1 MPVESS
7 LKDLEATYLAYEAT
21 LPVVPVNGQ
30 GPLDPNLV
38 NFRDNRV
45 TEDSHSWFHF
55 KEGFSRR
62 LLPTLLTE
70 LDVPRGKPLTL
81 LDPFAGVG
89 TTLLS
94 AQLARTR
101 GWQFDALGIER
112 NPFLSFVAN
121 AKLDWHRYDP
131 ERLRVLMRRVFSGGP
146 DRYERPLPE
155 YSTLRNRRV
164 YHPLRLRNLL
174 GYREKI
180 KRIAVEA
187 PEQKF
192 LLLGLASILEGVSGV
207 RKDGRALRF
216 VNRKN
221 GSSPRDALRDRWNQ
235 MLLAL
240 ERMQSQHG
248 AVNGARVVEG
258 DARDLEGLGIRG
270 HEGFDFMVYSPPYLN
285 NIDYT
290 EVYKIEL
297 WMLGF
302 VKSMDEFRQLK
313 LSTLRS
319 HPTANVARQTDTLLP
334 PALVE
339 LLSAVD
345 AATPADGYA
354 WRGNLFRRYALDMQ
368 RALRGQFEL
377 LKPGGRCV
385 CVVGNSLH
393 GGKAGKVPVATDL
406 MIALAARSVGYEVNQ
421 MYVARHLRRRD
432 REKSP
437 FLRESILVM
446 AKPG

>member
-7 LKDLEATYLAYEAT
+7 LKRLEAAYLACQST
-21 LPVVPVNGQ
+21 FPIIQVNGQ
-30 GPLDPNLV
+30 GPIDANLV
-38 NFRDNRV
+38 TFRDNK
-45 TEDSHSWFHF
+45 TADDAHSWFHL

-62 LLPTLLTE
+62 LLPALLNE
-70 LDVPRGKPLTL
+70 LNVPRGEPLSL

-94 AQLARTR
+94 AQLARNS
-101 GWQFDALGIER
+101 GWDFHAVGVER
-112 NPFLSFVAN
+112 NPFLSFVAD

-131 ERLRVLMRRVFSGGP
+131 PRVRALMAQILSGGP
-146 DRYERPLPE
+146 DKYEDPLPD

-180 KRIAVEA
+180 RRIAEGT

-192 LLLGLASILEGVSGV
+192 LLLGFAAILEGVSGV

-216 VNRKN
+216 VDRKK
-221 GSSPRDALRDRWNQ
+221 GLRGRDALRQRWNQ
-235 MLLAL
+235 MLRAL
-240 ERMQSQHG
+240 ERMHSVHG
-248 AVNGARVVEG
+248 AVNGSRVVEG
-258 DARDLEGLGIRG
+258 DARELGALGISG
-270 HEGFDFMVYSPPYLN
+270 EDGFDLIVYSPPYLN
-285 NIDYT
+285 NIDYS

-297 WMLGF
+297 WMLGL
-302 VKSMDEFRQLK
+302 VGTYAEFRQLK
-313 LSTLRS
+313 RSTLRS
-319 HPTANVARQTDTLLP
+319 HPSANVGRETDTFLP
-334 PALVE
+334 PALE
-339 LLSAVD
+339 DLLVVLE
-345 AATPADGYA
+345 AALPMDGYA
-354 WRGNLFRRYALDMQ
+354 WRGDLFRRYALDMQ
-368 RALRGQFEL
+368 RALRCQFEV

-406 MIALAARSVGYEVNQ
+406 MIALAARSVGYDVDH

-446 AKPG
+446 AKPC